1 MTKVASKK
9 TNISKES
16 YALPASWQNAWKICA
31 GAGAVGLAAAGFGMT
46 TDAKRFAFS
55 YLFAFYVFLTIAL
68 GALFFVI
75 IQRLVGAHWS
85 VTVRRTAEFFASAL
99 PAFAVLF
106 LPIVLNMGHLFPWL
120 GGHGGHGEHGG
131 EHPVGQTSLIIG
143 EAHAAQGHGEKAEAK
158 PAGDHAAAPAA
169 HGAAA
174 PAAHGAAAPAA
185 HGPAAAHAARA
196 AHAGAP
202 DPVALE
208 HAELMEKKAPYLNK
222 NFFLAR
228 AVVYLVIWSLLGWNF
243 FKFSVRQDNDKG
255 VAWTLTA
262 QRWAPAATIFFG
274 FSLTFAAFDWLMSLE
289 PAWFSTIFGVY
300 IFATAVVSSL
310 ATLIV
315 VTMALRDAG
324 PLAKVVTTEH
334 YHDLGKLLFGF
345 NVFWAYIGFSQMMLI
360 WYAALP
366 EETPWYHMRWD
377 NGPWAGVS
385 LTILIG
391 HFVLPFFFLISRNV
405 KRRLPMLRLGAMWML
420 LMHVVDI
427 YWFVMPSFG
436 QENFTVSWIDAACLL
451 GVGGVYLAAVFYQ
464 MAKHP
469 LIPVGDPRLA
479 RSLAF
484 QNA

>member
-1 MTKVASKK
+1 
-9 TNISKES
+9 
-16 YALPASWQNAWKICA
+16 
-31 GAGAVGLAAAGFGMT
+31 
-46 TDAKRFAFS
+46 
-55 YLFAFYVFLTIAL
+55 
-68 GALFFVI
+68 
-75 IQRLVGAHWS
+75 
-85 VTVRRTAEFFASAL
+85 
-99 PAFAVLF
+99 
-106 LPIVLNMGHLFPWL
+106 
-120 GGHGGHGEHGG
+120 
-131 EHPVGQTSLIIG
+131 
-143 EAHAAQGHGEKAEAK
+143 
-158 PAGDHAAAPAA
+158 
-169 HGAAA
+169 
-174 PAAHGAAAPAA
+174 
-185 HGPAAAHAARA
+185 
-196 AHAGAP
+196 
-202 DPVALE
+202 
-208 HAELMEKKAPYLNK
+208 MEKKAPYLNK

>member
-1 MTKVASKK
+1 VTKVASKK
-9 TNISKES
+9 TDISKES

-31 GAGAVGLAAAGFGMT
+31 GAGALGLAAAGFGMT
-46 TDAKRFAFS
+46 TDPKRFAFS

-120 GGHGGHGEHGG
+120 GGHGEHGAG
-131 EHPVGQTSLIIG
+131 HAGNTSLVIG
-143 EAHAAQGHGEKAEAK
+143 EAQAAQGHGEPAAPKAEGAHA
-158 PAGDHAAAPAA
+158 PAAHGDKAAAAPAA
-169 HGAAA
+169 HG
-174 PAAHGAAAPAA
+174 G
-185 HGPAAAHAARA
+185 AHAARA
-196 AHAGAP
+196 GHAGAP
-202 DPVALE
+202 DPMALE

-243 FKFSVRQDNDKG
+243 FKFSVRQDKDKG

-262 QRWAPAATIFFG
+262 QRWAPASTIFFG

-385 LTILIG
+385 MTILIG

-405 KRRLPMLRLGAMWML
+405 KRRLPMLRVGAMWML

-436 QENFTVSWIDAACLL
+436 QENFMVSWIDAACLL

-464 MAKHP
+464 MGKHP